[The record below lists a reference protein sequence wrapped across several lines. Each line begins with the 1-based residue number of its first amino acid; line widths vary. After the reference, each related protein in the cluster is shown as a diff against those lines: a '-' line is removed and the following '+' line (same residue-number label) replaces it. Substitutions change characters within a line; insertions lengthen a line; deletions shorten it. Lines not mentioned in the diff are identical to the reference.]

1 MAGRDGARWRS
12 TRRGSR
18 LPRCLIVVLEWV
30 GIAFLVAASFVQA
43 VTVSIAYAALAM
55 GVGLAIAGWGLVT
68 RVRHRLLAGVL
79 ATLAGAVLVV
89 AVPLVQLLPSWGGA
103 GLWILTAGTG
113 ILAVLVATFLEQGRT
128 VIRAGLG
135 RFSEETK
142 EWE

>member
-1 MAGRDGARWRS
+1 M
-12 TRRGSR
+12 
-18 LPRCLIVVLEWV
+18 
-30 GIAFLVAASFVQA
+30 
-43 VTVSIAYAALAM
+43 
-55 GVGLAIAGWGLVT
+55 
-68 RVRHRLLAGVL
+68 RHRLLAGVL

-142 EWE
+142 DWE